1 MFTRI
6 QANGFKSL
14 LSVDQRL
21 PSFCALVGP
30 NASGKTSFLDCIE
43 VLSDVMK
50 HGDVQIAMRA
60 RSDNFQNLTWCGK
73 GHEFKIAVE
82 ATIPCEVAKK
92 IADEK
97 FRDGPHVRYELEIG
111 EDVDGVLG
119 INAETLWL
127 TNRVGTDNRQLSL
140 FPEMQ
145 RQEVAPFWK
154 SGKDRRILVR
164 KTASERDRYDPE
176 GKPTYKPVFK
186 LGRQK
191 SALAHLPA
199 EWDAFP
205 VSSWFKEWLAT
216 GVQQLVLNSQ
226 KIRIPCPYSSNTQFV
241 PDGSNL
247 PWVINE
253 LREKDVEKFQQ
264 WLEHIQT
271 ALPDVKDITTVIR
284 PEDRHCYLRVH
295 YLNGAAVPSWLV
307 SDGTLRLLSL
317 TIPAYLR
324 NFDGVYLV
332 EEPENGIHPN
342 AVETVVQSLSSIY
355 DGQVIMATHSPI
367 VLNLVETKN
376 IICFAKDAQGA
387 TDVVAGDR
395 HPRLQQWKRG
405 NPDIGTLF
413 ASGVLC

>member
-6 QANGFKSL
+6 QANGYKSL

-21 PSFCALVGP
+21 SPFCALVGP
-30 NASGKTSFLDCIE
+30 NASGKTSFLDCIG

-50 HGDVQIAMRA
+50 CGDMQNAMRM
-60 RSDNFQNLTWCGK
+60 RSDNFQDLTWCGK
-73 GHEFKIAVE
+73 GRAFKLAVE
-82 ATIPCEVAKK
+82 ASIPREVAQK
-92 IADEK
+92 IADER
-97 FRDGPHVRYELEIG
+97 FRDESNVRYEIEIG
-111 EDVDGVLG
+111 EDANGVLG

-127 TNRVGTDNRQLSL
+127 TTWFEKNDRQLSF
-140 FPEMQ
+140 FPELQ
-145 RQEVAPFWK
+145 KEEVSPFWK
-154 SGKDRRILVR
+154 SRKDRKILVR
-164 KTASERDRYDPE
+164 KTATERDRYDPE

-205 VSSWFKEWLAT
+205 VSTWFKDWLAT

-226 KIRIPCPYSSNTQFV
+226 RIRMPCPYTSNIKFM

-247 PWVINE
+247 PWVVHE
-253 LREKDVEKFQQ
+253 LREKDDEKFQQ

-271 ALPDVKDITTVIR
+271 ALPDVRDISTVIR
-284 PEDRHCYLRVH
+284 QEDRHCYLCVH
-295 YLNGAAVPSWLV
+295 YLNGAVVPSWLV
-307 SDGTLRLLSL
+307 SDGTLRLLAL
-317 TIPAYLR
+317 TVPAYLR
-324 NFDGVYLV
+324 GFDGVYLV
-332 EEPENGIHPN
+332 EEPENGVHPN

-367 VLNLVETKN
+367 VLNLVPTKD
-376 IICFAKDAQGA
+376 IICFAKDSQGA